1 VIPSTQEAPPAD
13 EHSTLRLRQAE
24 AALAATEARLRRSQQ
39 LGGAH
44 PYEWSLT
51 TNKLIAYPGLGQL
64 YGLEVDEPVT
74 YDTVTARIH
83 PEDRLRVRTAHLAA
97 VKSGGP
103 YQQEY
108 RVVLPTGAVR
118 WIMARGE
125 ALMGDD
131 GETVALAGVVVDI
144 TQRKE
149 TELVLR
155 QREAEFAASERRFRV
170 LANAMPQMVWFTR
183 PDGYH
188 DYYNQRWYDFTGM
201 PEGSTDGEEWNGMF
215 HPDDRERAWKLW
227 RHSLESGE
235 PYEIE
240 YRLRHR
246 SGEYR
251 WVLGR
256 ASPIRDEQ
264 GVIERWFGTC
274 TDIHDLKQVEQAL
287 AESEEFTRRL
297 LSSSDDCIKVLDLDG
312 ALRFMSEGGQ
322 RVMEVSDFCQI
333 EGADWLGFWNG
344 PAAQEARAAV
354 DTARAGGTGRF
365 QGFCPTAAG
374 APKWWDVLVTVI
386 KGPDG
391 RPERLLSISRD
402 ITEMKQAEDLAAQ
415 TAERYR
421 LASRATNDAIWD
433 WDLATDHIQWNEA
446 VQTLF
451 GYAPEDVG
459 PSGKWWKRQIHPDD
473 RERVAQ
479 DIQTAIDGEGTHWS
493 AEYRF
498 QRADGTYATIFD
510 RGHVLRDET
519 GQAIRMIGAMLDIS
533 DRKQAE
539 QQLRLLHREL
549 GHRLKNVLTMVQAI
563 ASQTLR
569 SSASLDE
576 ARETLAARLITM
588 GKAQDVLIDGTADEA
603 DVATVLASALEPHGW
618 HQTGRFRLRG
628 PRLRLNSGSALS
640 LALLV
645 HELATNA
652 IKYGALSVP
661 DGHVDLVWA
670 ITEDEKPCLALRWS
684 EHGGPPVVV
693 PARKGFG
700 TRLITRGLGGDG
712 RSQVQ
717 LDYEPSGVVCTLTA
731 PLEDMTGSD

>member
-64 YGLEVDEPVT
+64 YGLEADEPVT

-97 VKSGGP
+97 IKSGGP

-108 RVVLPTGAVR
+108 RVVLPTGATR

-149 TELVLR
+149 MELVLR

-170 LANAMPQMVWFTR
+170 LANAMPQMVWSTR

-188 DYYNQRWYDFTGM
+188 DYYNQRWYGFTGM

-479 DIQTAIDGEGTHWS
+479 DIQAAIDGEGTHWS

-717 LDYEPSGVVCTLTA
+717 LDYEPSGVVCTMTA